1 MTKKKTFTDT
11 NSNIIDLKEKRKD
24 LVKARFKKDPVLAG
38 TEPYESI
45 RKLNLRGDVEKIK
58 EIEAKI
64 SAYEQACD
72 LLFKTEY
79 LNDKVH
85 FDELFSVLLQVYELH
100 NKALGYYL
108 EADSIEQKHNYEQA
122 QKKKAEKAELNL
134 VNKEEKPKAK
144 KVYHKPR
151 KFTFDEN

>member
-1 MTKKKTFTDT
+1 M
-11 NSNIIDLKEKRKD
+11 
-24 LVKARFKKDPVLAG
+24 AG
-38 TEPYESI
+38 TEPYETI
-45 RKLNLRGDVEKIK
+45 RKFNLRGDVEKIK

-79 LNDKVH
+79 LNDKVK
-85 FDELFSVLLQVYELH
+85 FDELFTVMLQVYELH

-108 EADSIEQKHNYEQA
+108 EADSIEQKRNYEVVEKA
-122 QKKKAEKAELNL
+122 KAEKADFTIA
-134 VNKEEKPKAK
+134 EKHEKKKAK

-151 KFTFDEN
+151 KFSFDE